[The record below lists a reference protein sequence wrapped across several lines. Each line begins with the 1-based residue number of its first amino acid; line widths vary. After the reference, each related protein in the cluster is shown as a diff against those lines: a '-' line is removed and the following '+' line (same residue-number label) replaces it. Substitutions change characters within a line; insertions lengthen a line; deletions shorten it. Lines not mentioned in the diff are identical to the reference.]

1 MKISK
6 ILANDEVRSWFYTIV
21 LAVVVILI
29 YFATEQIKIWFGL

>member
-6 ILANDEVRSWFYTIV
+6 ILENDEVRSWFYTIV
-21 LAVVVILI
+21 LAVVVTLI